1 MRQTTGLKVH
11 SNGPAVTGT
20 GTAKDTII
28 FVGSRRSFSGP
39 SLRTVTSEIR
49 DLDAVQCDNL
59 QECAQVAP
67 RHAGSL
73 RCIILDARLCDGALA
88 KCRSGLA
95 DLAATFG
102 EQELPGL
109 VLAYWEPGCATIEPF
124 SQMISTRPDCWPGPV
139 QGFLPMAQP
148 LDIWLAVIR
157 LLISGGSHIPAELLS
172 RPDPRTEPAAPAAA
186 AEPAAPKRV
195 KTDVAVLDALTGREA
210 EVLSLVASGLQ
221 NKQIAGMLDLSE
233 HTVKLHMH
241 HIIAKLEVKNRT
253 EAAMRY
259 IASAGKTP

>member
-1 MRQTTGLKVH
+1 MRQTTGLRVH
-11 SNGPAVTGT
+11 SSGHTAAGT

-39 SLRTVTSEIR
+39 SLRTVTSEIG
-49 DLDAVQCDNL
+49 DLNAVQCDSL
-59 QECAQVAP
+59 DECAGIAA
-67 RHAGSL
+67 RFGASL
-73 RCIILDARLCDGALA
+73 RCIILDARLCDE
-88 KCRSGLA
+88 GLNGCKDGLKRLTA
-95 DLAATFG
+95 SLQD
-102 EQELPGL
+102 QSLPGL
-109 VLAYWEPGCATIEPF
+109 VLAYWDAGCSAIDPF
-124 SQMISTRPDCWPGPV
+124 SEMIGASPDCWPGPV

-157 LLISGGSHIPAELLS
+157 LLISGGSHIPAELLK
-172 RPDPRTEPAAPAAA
+172 RATPEAPPEPASKPAAR
-186 AEPAAPKRV
+186 AAPKRV
-195 KTDVAVLDALTGREA
+195 KTDPAVLAALTGRET

-221 NKQIAGMLDLSE
+221 NKQIAGKLDLSE

-259 IASAGKTP
+259 IASAGKEP

>member
-1 MRQTTGLKVH
+1 MRQTTGLRVH
-11 SNGPAVTGT
+11 SSEPAMAGA

-49 DLDAVQCDNL
+49 DLDAVQCDSL
-59 QECAQVAP
+59 QDCASVAAS
-67 RHAGSL
+67 HSGSL
-73 RCIILDARLCDGALA
+73 RCIILDARICDD
-88 KCRSGLA
+88 GLA
-95 DLAATFG
+95 DCCDGLARLAGTLQDQG
-102 EQELPGL
+102 LPGL
-109 VLAYWEPGCATIEPF
+109 VLAYWDTACPAIGPF
-124 SQMISTRPDCWPGPV
+124 SDMIGESPDCWPGLV

-157 LLISGGSHIPAELLS
+157 LLISGGSHIPAELLK
-172 RPDPRTEPAAPAAA
+172 RAEPEPAPAPVPPAKPAAKKIK
-186 AEPAAPKRV
+186 PDDRV
-195 KTDVAVLDALTGREA
+195 LATLTGRET

-221 NKQIAGMLDLSE
+221 NKQIAGRLELSE

-253 EAAMRY
+253 EAAMRF
-259 IASAGKTP
+259 IASAGKVP